1 MITGIDHLHRLLEL
15 PKMIRK
21 YMITE
26 NEKYLRQAEQICID
40 SEPKIR
46 KFKRIVKVKMDELRK
61 RKKHV

>member
-1 MITGIDHLHRLLEL
+1 MISGIDYLHRLLEL
-15 PKMIRK
+15 PKIIRK
-21 YMITE
+21 YQITE

-61 RKKHV
+61 RKKQ

>member
-1 MITGIDHLHRLLEL
+1 LLLEL
-15 PKMIRK
+15 PKIIRK
-21 YMITE
+21 YRVTE

-40 SEPKIR
+40 SEPKVRKLR